1 MKKSLLALSVSL
13 LTASAWAQTA
23 APSVAPTQAPLGT
36 QVRVLSN
43 GTPVMPGASSALPPL
58 PTGANPFTGVT
69 KAQSEIERSEEELK
83 RLRQISNQKLALQ
96 RDELEALKIELDKK
110 KVWDQLNP
118 PKPVIIPVEAP
129 KAGAPASGSS
139 APTNTSAKT
148 ASSTPSKVT
157 TAKTKVSSAPVVAKV
172 EPKPATP
179 PQVIAPAPSKFET
192 PQVVGIMDM
201 GGQRIA
207 MVKHDGQTLQA
218 TTGSI
223 LAGKSIS
230 AIANNGIQWGG
241 SFLKVSHS
249 DGAVPGFV
257 QTDTG
262 RGSNTVPV
270 VSAPVPAPQPTY
282 NQSSYNPPVN
292 GALSPQGA
300 TRTTGGASGP
310 TGVLQLPP
318 PPPSMNQNR

>member
-23 APSVAPTQAPLGT
+23 APSVAPNQAPLGT

-129 KAGAPASGSS
+129 KAGAPASGAS
-139 APTNTSAKT
+139 APTNASAKT
-148 ASSTPSKVT
+148 TSPTSSKGT
-157 TAKTKVSSAPVVAKV
+157 TAKAKTTDTPVVAKV

-179 PQVIAPAPSKFET
+179 PQVIAPTPAKFET
-192 PQVVGIMDM
+192 PQVVGIVDL
-201 GGQRIA
+201 GGQRVA

-223 LAGKSIS
+223 VAGKSIS

-241 SFLKVSHS
+241 SFLKVSYS

-262 RGSNTVPV
+262 RSSNTVPV
-270 VSAPVPAPQPTY
+270 VASAPTPVPQPVY
-282 NQSSYNPPVN
+282 NQSSYNPPTN
-292 GALSPQGA
+292 GTLSPQGA
-300 TRTTGGASGP
+300 TRTTGGATGP

-318 PPPSMNQNR
+318 PPPSMNR

>member
-1 MKKSLLALSVSL
+1 MKKSLLALTVSL

-23 APSVAPTQAPLGT
+23 APLAAPPTQVPLGT
-36 QVRVLSN
+36 AVRTVSN
-43 GTPVMPGASSALPPL
+43 AAPTMPGSSSVLPPL
-58 PTGANPFTGVT
+58 PAGANPFTGVT
-69 KAQSEIERSEEELK
+69 KAQSEIERSEDDLK
-83 RLRQISNQKLALQ
+83 RLRQLSSQKLALQ

-118 PKPVIIPVEAP
+118 PKPVIVPVEAP
-129 KAGAPASGSS
+129 KASASS
-139 APTNTSAKT
+139 ATGTPTKTTSPT
-148 ASSTPSKVT
+148 SSKGT
-157 TAKTKVSSAPVVAKV
+157 TAKAKTTDTPVVAKV

-179 PQVIAPAPSKFET
+179 PQVIAPTPAKFET
-192 PQVVGIMDM
+192 PQVVGIVDL

-223 LAGKSIS
+223 VAGKSIS

-241 SFLKVSHS
+241 SFLKVSYS
-249 DGAVPGFV
+249 DGTVPGFV

-262 RGSNTVPV
+262 RSSNTVPV
-270 VSAPVPAPQPTY
+270 VASAPTPVPQPVY
-282 NQSSYNPPVN
+282 NQSSYNPPTN
-292 GALSPQGA
+292 GTLSPQGA
-300 TRTTGGASGP
+300 TRTTGGATGP

-318 PPPSMNQNR
+318 PPPSMNR

>member
-1 MKKSLLALSVSL
+1 M
-13 LTASAWAQTA
+13 
-23 APSVAPTQAPLGT
+23 
-36 QVRVLSN
+36 
-43 GTPVMPGASSALPPL
+43 
-58 PTGANPFTGVT
+58 
-69 KAQSEIERSEEELK
+69 
-83 RLRQISNQKLALQ
+83 
-96 RDELEALKIELDKK
+96 
-110 KVWDQLNP
+110 
-118 PKPVIIPVEAP
+118 
-129 KAGAPASGSS
+129 
-139 APTNTSAKT
+139 
-148 ASSTPSKVT
+148 
-157 TAKTKVSSAPVVAKV
+157 
-172 EPKPATP
+172 
-179 PQVIAPAPSKFET
+179 IAPAPSKFET

-223 LAGKSIS
+223 VAGKSIS
-230 AIANNGIQWGG
+230 AIVNNGIQWGG

-262 RGSNTVPV
+262 RSSNTVPV

-300 TRTTGGASGP
+300 TRTSGGASGP

-318 PPPSMNQNR
+318 PPPSMKR

>member
-23 APSVAPTQAPLGT
+23 AAPLAAPTQAPLGT

-118 PKPVIIPVEAP
+118 PKPVIVPVEAP
-129 KAGAPASGSS
+129 KVSTSS
-139 APTNTSAKT
+139 ATGTPAKT
-148 ASSTPSKVT
+148 TSPTSSKGT
-157 TAKTKVSSAPVVAKV
+157 TAKAKTTDTPVVAKV

-179 PQVIAPAPSKFET
+179 PQVIAPTPAKFET
-192 PQVVGIMDM
+192 PQVVGIVDL
-201 GGQRIA
+201 GGQRVA

-223 LAGKSIS
+223 VAGKSIS

-241 SFLKVSHS
+241 SFLKVSYS

-262 RGSNTVPV
+262 RSSNTVPV
-270 VSAPVPAPQPTY
+270 VASAPTPVPQPVY
-282 NQSSYNPPVN
+282 NQSSYNPPTN
-292 GALSPQGA
+292 GTLSPQGA
-300 TRTTGGASGP
+300 TRTTGGATGP

-318 PPPSMNQNR
+318 PPPSMNR